1 MFREKCN
8 IIIKDDKTRFCNK
21 KESKMIKSI
30 LIILFFGFLGN
41 KIFSK
46 IKLPG
51 LLGMIIAGIVVG
63 PYALDLIDTAILDN
77 AADIRSM
84 ALIIIL
90 LRAGLG
96 INKETLK
103 KVGKVSLKMASIPC
117 LLEGS
122 AILVAAYYLLN
133 FTLIQAGILAFI
145 IAAVSPAVIVP
156 SMLELKESGRGMDKG
171 IPVLILAGS
180 SIDDIFAMTL
190 FSVFMGLENNTGVP
204 LGKQLLAIPVEII
217 GGILLGCIS
226 GYIIIKIMKRFKR
239 KFSKQDKLLILLVS
253 SFGVYMLGDMIKVSG
268 LLSIM
273 TIGFLLL
280 EYSKETAEEIQP
292 SLNKIWYFAQIF
304 LFMLIGAAVDI
315 NIAIKAG
322 LVGLIIITIGLIA
335 RTIGVVIA
343 LANSE
348 LSMKEKIF
356 CAIAYVPK
364 ATVQAAIGAKPLE
377 AGVVGG
383 ELMLAIAVLS
393 IIVTAPLGAIGIK
406 ISAPKLL
413 NKVKIVNEEDIEK
426 LSAS

>member
-1 MFREKCN
+1 
-8 IIIKDDKTRFCNK
+8 
-21 KESKMIKSI
+21 MIKSV

-51 LLGMIIAGIVVG
+51 LLGMIIAGIIVG
-63 PYALDLIDTAILDN
+63 PYALNLIDGAILDN

-103 KVGKVSLKMASIPC
+103 KVGKVSMKMASIPC
-117 LLEGS
+117 LLEGGT
-122 AILVAAYYLLN
+122 ILLITHYLLDWS
-133 FTLIQAGILAFI
+133 FIQSGILAFI

-156 SMLELKESGRGMDKG
+156 SMLKLKESGRGMDKG

-190 FSVFMGLENNTGVP
+190 FAVFMGLEKNTGVP
-204 LGKQLLAIPVEII
+204 LGKQLLAIPFEII

-226 GYIIIKIMKRFKR
+226 GYMIIKIMKIFKT
-239 KFSKQDKLLILLVS
+239 KFSKQDKLLILLAS
-253 SFGVYMLGDMIKVSG
+253 SFGVYILGGVIKVSG

-322 LVGLIIITIGLIA
+322 LVGLLIISIGLIA

-343 LANSE
+343 LMKSG
-348 LSMKEKIF
+348 LSMKEKLF

>member
-1 MFREKCN
+1 
-8 IIIKDDKTRFCNK
+8 
-21 KESKMIKSI
+21 MIKSI

-63 PYALDLIDTAILDN
+63 PYGLNLIDGSIIDN

-96 INKETLK
+96 INKQTLK

-117 LLEGS
+117 LLEGT
-122 AILVAAYYLLN
+122 AILLVAHFLLD
-133 FTLIQAGILAFI
+133 FTFIQSGILAFI

-190 FSVFMGLENNTGVP
+190 FSVFIGLEKNTGVP
-204 LGKQLLAIPVEII
+204 LGKQLLAIPFEIV
-217 GGILLGCIS
+217 GGILLGCIA
-226 GYIIIKIMKRFKR
+226 GYIIIKIMKRFKS
-239 KFSKQDKLLILLVS
+239 KFSKQDKLLILLAS
-253 SFGVYMLGDMIKVSG
+253 SFGVYILGDMIKVSG

-273 TIGFLLL
+273 AIGFLLL

-343 LANSE
+343 LTNSE

-377 AGVVGG
+377 LGVVGG

-393 IIVTAPLGAIGIK
+393 IIITAPLGAIGIK

-413 NKVKIVNEEDIEK
+413 NKIKIVNEEDIEN

>member
-1 MFREKCN
+1 
-8 IIIKDDKTRFCNK
+8 
-21 KESKMIKSI
+21 MIKSV

-63 PYALDLIDTAILDN
+63 PYALNLIDGAILDN

-103 KVGKVSLKMASIPC
+103 KVGKVSMKMASIPC
-117 LLEGS
+117 LLEGG
-122 AILVAAYYLLN
+122 AILLIAHYLLD
-133 FTLIQAGILAFI
+133 FTFIQAGLLAFI

-190 FSVFMGLENNTGVP
+190 FSVFMGIEKNTGVP
-204 LGKQLLAIPVEII
+204 LGKQLLSIPFEII
-217 GGILLGCIS
+217 GGILLGCIA

-253 SFGVYMLGDMIKVSG
+253 SFGVYILGDMIKVSG

-273 TIGFLLL
+273 AIGFLLL

-304 LFMLIGAAVDI
+304 LFMLIGAAVNI

-322 LVGLIIITIGLIA
+322 LVGLIIIAIGLIA

-377 AGVVGG
+377 LGVVGG

-413 NKVKIVNEEDIEK
+413 NKIKIVNEEDIEK
-426 LSAS
+426 ISAS